1 MSETTKIY
9 LDNPSDSA
17 KENLEKF
24 FGDAGITVEW
34 ATSADGAG
42 VVIDWPEDKEICE
55 TGVLHA
61 GGRVT
66 CPYAFAAASKMKIER
81 RVMGELMNHLDI
93 RINECQLGC
102 FP

>member
-1 MSETTKIY
+1 MSDSTTIY

-17 KENLEKF
+17 REKLEKF
-24 FGDAGITVEW
+24 FGDAGIAVEW
-34 ATSADGAG
+34 ATSADGADA
-42 VVIDWPEDKEICE
+42 VIDWPEDKEICV

-66 CPYAFAAASKMKIER
+66 CPYAFATASKMKIGR
-81 RVMGELMNHLDI
+81 SVMGELMNHLDI

-102 FP
+102 FK